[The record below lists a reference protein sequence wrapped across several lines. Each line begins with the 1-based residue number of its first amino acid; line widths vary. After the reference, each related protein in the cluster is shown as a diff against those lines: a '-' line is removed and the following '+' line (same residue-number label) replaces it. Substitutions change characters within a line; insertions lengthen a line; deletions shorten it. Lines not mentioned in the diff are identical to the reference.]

1 MRQNGVNH
9 PSIVNAFD
17 TTSHPSRKT
26 ILSLIQLIFIKWLFG
41 VGHKISEPWLEV
53 DIRSRFLIL
62 TLKHYLNIYI
72 FREVIIILKEIEYR
86 KPFVLIWSLLS
97 YIQGSQSISTFY
109 EEPINSINSV
119 THCIQ

>member
-1 MRQNGVNH
+1 MESVLRQNGVNH

-41 VGHKISEPWLEV
+41 VGHKISEPWLEI

-72 FREVIIILKEIEYR
+72 CKSSI
-86 KPFVLIWSLLS
+86 VLD
-97 YIQGSQSISTFY
+97 F
-109 EEPINSINSV
+109 
-119 THCIQ
+119 C

>member
-1 MRQNGVNH
+1 MESVLRQNGVNH

-53 DIRSRFLIL
+53 DITSCFL
-62 TLKHYLNIYI
+62 
-72 FREVIIILKEIEYR
+72 
-86 KPFVLIWSLLS
+86 
-97 YIQGSQSISTFY
+97 ISTFKNY
-109 EEPINSINSV
+109 LNVNRQLHLILV
-119 THCIQ
+119 K